1 MRSLALTDWKK
12 KYTFGFIL
20 YMLHSYSSSPSL
32 SPPLSLPLSLS
43 FSFSLVFTKSNA
55 PSGR

>member
-20 YMLHSYSSSPSL
+20 YMLHSYSSS
-32 SPPLSLPLSLS
+32 LSLS
-43 FSFSLVFTKSNA
+43 FPFLVFTKSNA